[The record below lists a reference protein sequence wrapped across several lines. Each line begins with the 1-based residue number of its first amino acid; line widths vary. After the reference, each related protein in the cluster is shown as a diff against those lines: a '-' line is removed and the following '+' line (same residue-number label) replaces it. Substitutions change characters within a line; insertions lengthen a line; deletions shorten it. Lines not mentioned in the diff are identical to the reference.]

1 MEELKNIKR
10 RERRFY
16 RKIENDKIEYDI
28 KSKENNNIPQN
39 NLPGTTPEK
48 KEIIENIL
56 SEIKNSINPNIDEI
70 TEIIYDQ
77 LNINNLPIDQ
87 ETVKEAIYRNRHKNP
102 DKKTEESEKT
112 EPVFLSERKE
122 LETVIDDILD
132 QLSKSETLENKYQLD
147 KNKKENSEEKNSK
160 RPRREEKT
168 EEPKKSEEKP
178 KEEKKTKTEKPK
190 PKKEPKKSEMELDF
204 GEDVD
209 NEDLN
214 DSESD
219 DDLGLKF

>member
-1 MEELKNIKR
+1 MEDLKNIKR

-28 KSKENNNIPQN
+28 KSKENNNILQN
-39 NLPGTTPEK
+39 NLPGATPEK

-56 SEIKNSINPNIDEI
+56 SEIKNSINPDIDEI

-112 EPVFLSERKE
+112 EPVF
-122 LETVIDDILD
+122 
-132 QLSKSETLENKYQLD
+132 YQ
-147 KNKKENSEEKNSK
+147 KEKNQKQLLMISQINYQNQK
-160 RPRREEKT
+160 HQKININQTKIKKKT
-168 EEPKKSEEKP
+168 PKKKIV
-178 KEEKKTKTEKPK
+178 KDQEEKKKQKSQKNQKKNQRKKKQKTEKPK

-204 GEDVD
+204 GDDVD
-209 NEDLN
+209 TEDLN